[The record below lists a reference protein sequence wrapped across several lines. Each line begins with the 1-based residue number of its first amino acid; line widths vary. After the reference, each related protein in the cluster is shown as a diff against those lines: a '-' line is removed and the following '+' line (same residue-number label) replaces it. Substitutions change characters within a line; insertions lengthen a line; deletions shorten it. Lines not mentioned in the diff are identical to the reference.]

1 MPYANELT
9 GVYKVANKA
18 TGHCYVGQSTRVK
31 KRVHEHFRL
40 LRKNIHPNPNLQ
52 ASFNECGEQAFY
64 WSLEVTCEDPQDLDQ
79 LEETFLQG
87 HAWFD
92 EKKLFNI
99 SDFAKSPMKNRQHS
113 FEVRERIKRGRQ
125 AANFNY
131 ASNSYRK
138 KLQDARLRQWLS
150 KPEFVAKVR
159 FIVDNPS
166 MSYAERGRVLG
177 MDTSSVRKLAL
188 RYSPLKGT
196 F

>member
-40 LRKNIHPNPNLQ
+40 LRKNIHPNPELQ
-52 ASFNECGEQAFY
+52 ASFNKHGEQAFY
-64 WSLEVTCEDPQDLDQ
+64 WSLEVVCEDPQDLDQ
-79 LEETFLQG
+79 LEEIFLQG

-113 FEVRERIKRGRQ
+113 PETRERISCGRR
-125 AANFNY
+125 AASFNY
-131 ASNSYRK
+131 ASSGYRK
-138 KLQDARLRQWLS
+138 KLQDARLKQWLS
-150 KPEFVAKVR
+150 KPDFVAKVR

-177 MDTSSVRKLAL
+177 MDTSSIRKLAL

>member
-1 MPYANELT
+1 MPYADELT

-40 LRKNIHPNPNLQ
+40 LRKNIHPNQNLQ
-52 ASFNECGEQAFY
+52 ASFNEHGEKSFS

-79 LEETFLQG
+79 LEEVFLQG

-92 EKKLFNI
+92 ERMLFNI
-99 SDFAKSPMKNRQHS
+99 SDFAKTPMKNRQHS
-113 FEVRERIKRGRQ
+113 LESKKQISESRK
-125 AANFNY
+125 AATFDY
-131 ASNSYRK
+131 SSDSYRK
-138 KLQDARLRQWLS
+138 TLKDARIKQWLS
-150 KPEFVAKVR
+150 RPEFVAKVR

-177 MDTSSVRKLAL
+177 IDTSSVRKLAL
-188 RYSPLKGT
+188 RYTPLKGT